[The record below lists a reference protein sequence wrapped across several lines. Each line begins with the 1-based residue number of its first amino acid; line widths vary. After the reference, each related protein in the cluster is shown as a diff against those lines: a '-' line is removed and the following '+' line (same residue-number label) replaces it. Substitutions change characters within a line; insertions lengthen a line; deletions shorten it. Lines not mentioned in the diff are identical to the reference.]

1 MALITAVGVGT
12 FYLEEKAS
20 AASSSGVLTLDLNV
34 ANIFTVSLTENIS
47 NIIINNIAASGIV
60 TNFTLILTY
69 TSTPVSI
76 TWPLTFDWPAGAPP
90 TLTNVN
96 GKKDIFSFV
105 TEDGGSNWYAF
116 NGGQN
121 I

>member
-34 ANIFTVSLTENIS
+34 SNIFTVTLSESITSIV
-47 NIIINNIAASGIV
+47 INNTPSSGIV
-60 TNFTLILTY
+60 TSFTLILTY
-69 TSTPVSI
+69 TSTSVSI
-76 TWPLTFDWPAGAPP
+76 TWPASFDWPSAASP

-105 TEDGGSNWYAF
+105 SEDGGTNWYGF
-116 NGGQN
+116 IGGRN

>member
-1 MALITAVGVGT
+1 MALINAAGVGT
-12 FYLEEKAS
+12 FSLEEKA
-20 AASSSGVLTLDLNV
+20 AASSSSGVLTLDLNV
-34 ANIFTVSLTENIS
+34 ANIFTVTLSESITSIT
-47 NIIINNIAASGIV
+47 INNTAPSGIV
-60 TNFTLILTY
+60 TAFTIIFTY
-69 TSTPVSI
+69 TSTSVSI
-76 TWPLTFDWPAGAPP
+76 TWPLTFDWPYGTPP
-90 TLTNVN
+90 TLTNSN